1 MDRSLQKLDVEIYAM
16 TIRRTRASIN
26 NVLDVL
32 PSPIFAEEE
41 QDSPFIRVRKKLY
54 SILFARL

>member
-1 MDRSLQKLDVEIYAM
+1 MDRSLQKLDVESHAM
-16 TIRRTRASIN
+16 TSRRNGASIN

-41 QDSPFIRVRKKLY
+41 QDSLYIRVRKKLY